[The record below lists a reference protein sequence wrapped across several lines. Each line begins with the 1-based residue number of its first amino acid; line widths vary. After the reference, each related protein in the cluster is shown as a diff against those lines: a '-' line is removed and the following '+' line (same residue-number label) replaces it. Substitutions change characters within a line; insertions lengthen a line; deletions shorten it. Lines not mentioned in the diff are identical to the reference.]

1 MAKMISNSELVKTIK
16 KQGFATEQQINL
28 IKRRINKSD
37 ESASEMFNLLDSVMP
52 IRLTEEQKN
61 KAAKWIC
68 DKNFKKNGDCRKNCI
83 LGIKDEYVVTHP
95 KYLYLKSFYAYGNY
109 YHDCVYD
116 LFSHSMGFQYIIG
129 ANNIKIIG

>member
-52 IRLTEEQKN
+52 IRLTAEQAEKGREWLLRRN
-61 KAAKWIC
+61 LKITE
-68 DKNFKKNGDCRKNCI
+68 N
-83 LGIKDEYVVTHP
+83 LGKIALWDI
-95 KYLYLKSFYAYGNY
+95 GNY
-109 YHDCVYD
+109 I
-116 LFSHSMGFQYIIG
+116 S
-129 ANNIKIIG
+129 

>member
-37 ESASEMFNLLDSVMP
+37 ESASEMFNLLNSVMP

-61 KAAKWIC
+61 KAAKWIY
-68 DKNFKKNGDCRKNCI
+68 DKNFKKMAIVVKIVFWGLKMNMLSLIQNICI
-83 LGIKDEYVVTHP
+83 
-95 KYLYLKSFYAYGNY
+95 
-109 YHDCVYD
+109 
-116 LFSHSMGFQYIIG
+116 
-129 ANNIKIIG
+129 